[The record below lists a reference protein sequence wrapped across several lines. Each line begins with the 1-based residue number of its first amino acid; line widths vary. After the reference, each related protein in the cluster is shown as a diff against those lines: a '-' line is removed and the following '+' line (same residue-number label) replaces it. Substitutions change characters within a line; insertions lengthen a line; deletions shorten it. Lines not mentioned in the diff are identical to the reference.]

1 MKTSVLTEFD
11 KSLKHVKITINSDVP
26 LGKSSNTAG
35 PAEST
40 NAHDV
45 LMGAAIRQKKP
56 AKIPE
61 DIPRFTGERM
71 IYSWYACSQFDALML
86 DQFMIVCEILYLE
99 RTV

>member
-1 MKTSVLTEFD
+1 MQVSKSPTYVLSFDSDPYDKLSVLTEFD

-61 DIPRFTGERM
+61 DIPRFTGKRM
-71 IYSWYACSQFDALML
+71 IYSWYAC
-86 DQFMIVCEILYLE
+86 
-99 RTV
+99 